1 MTTDGAREVLVAS
14 AHALAHDDD
23 LESTLSTMLGAV
35 ARAFGVG
42 SAAIVAKRGD
52 GAGLEI
58 VASFGLDER
67 AAAGLSEAIARPT
80 HPIARTFAEPTP
92 TYDVTPVN
100 PGGPKLRS
108 HLPLIVTR
116 DGSETGG
123 RGPRARTRGL
133 DRRRGR
139 PILEAVA
146 DLAAVA
152 IERHARS
159 IGTGTSPAVYW

>member
-1 MTTDGAREVLVAS
+1 MTTDASREVLVTS
-14 AHALAHDDD
+14 AHALAYDDD

-42 SAAIVAKRGD
+42 SAVIVARRGE
-52 GAGLEI
+52 GARLEV
-58 VASFGLDER
+58 VASFGLDEK

-80 HPIARTFAEPTP
+80 HPIARTFAEPTS

-108 HLPLIVTR
+108 HLPLIVSRGDT
-116 DGSETGG
+116 ETVLGVLALAHE
-123 RGPRARTRGL
+123 GPIDAE
-133 DRRRGR
+133 DR
-139 PILEAVA
+139 PVLEAVA

-152 IERHARS
+152 MERDRQ
-159 IGTGTSPAVYW
+159 G

>member
-1 MTTDGAREVLVAS
+1 MTTDGARDVLVAS

-23 LESTLSTMLGAV
+23 LASTLTTMLGAV
-35 ARAFGVG
+35 ARAFDVG
-42 SAAIVAKRGD
+42 SAVIVAKRGD

-67 AAAGLSEAIARPT
+67 AAAGLSEAITRPT

-108 HLPLIVTR
+108 HLPLVISR
-116 DGSETGG
+116 DGSEKVL
-123 RGPRARTRGL
+123 AVL
-133 DRRRGR
+133 ALAHEDAIDAESR
-139 PILEAVA
+139 PVLEAVA

-152 IERHARS
+152 IERHAS
-159 IGTGTSPAVYW
+159 

>member
-1 MTTDGAREVLVAS
+1 MTTEGSREVLVTS
-14 AHALAHDDD
+14 AYVLAHEDD
-23 LESTLSTMLGAV
+23 LESTLSTMLGAG

-42 SAAIVAKRGD
+42 SGAIVARRGD
-52 GAGLEI
+52 GARLEI

-67 AAAGLSEAIARPT
+67 AATGLSEAIARPT

-92 TYDVTPVN
+92 TYDVTPIN

-116 DGSETGG
+116 DGSEVVVGVLALAHEDSIDSED
-123 RGPRARTRGL
+123 RA
-133 DRRRGR
+133 
-139 PILEAVA
+139 ILEAVA

-152 IERHARS
+152 MERHAS
-159 IGTGTSPAVYW
+159 

>member
-1 MTTDGAREVLVAS
+1 MTTDRAREILVAS
-14 AHALAHDDD
+14 AHALAHDGD

-42 SAAIVAKRGD
+42 SAAIVTKRGD

-80 HPIARTFAEPTP
+80 HPIARTFLEPTP
-92 TYDVTPVN
+92 TYNVTPVN
-100 PGGPKLRS
+100 PGGPALRS

-116 DGSETGG
+116 GDTETVLGVLALAHEDSIDSED
-123 RGPRARTRGL
+123 RA
-133 DRRRGR
+133 
-139 PILEAVA
+139 ILESVA

-152 IERHARS
+152 IERHAS
-159 IGTGTSPAVYW
+159 

>member
-1 MTTDGAREVLVAS
+1 MTTDGVREVLVAS

-35 ARAFGVG
+35 ARAFDVG
-42 SAAIVAKRGD
+42 SAAIVARRGD
-52 GAGLEI
+52 GEGVEI
-58 VASFGLDER
+58 IASFGLDER

-80 HPIARTFAEPTP
+80 HPIARTFAEPTAS
-92 TYDVTPVN
+92 YDLTPVN

-116 DGSETGG
+116 DGSEKLVGVLALAHED
-123 RGPRARTRGL
+123 PIDAE
-133 DRRRGR
+133 DR
-139 PILEAVA
+139 PVLEAVA

-152 IERHARS
+152 MERDRQA
-159 IGTGTSPAVYW
+159 

>member
-1 MTTDGAREVLVAS
+1 MTTERARDLLVAS

-23 LESTLSTMLGAV
+23 LASTLTTMLGSV
-35 ARAFGVG
+35 AQAFGAG
-42 SAAIVAKRGD
+42 SAAIVSKPGD

-67 AAAGLSEAIARPT
+67 AAAGLSEAIARST

-116 DGSETGG
+116 GGSQNVVGVLALAHED
-123 RGPRARTRGL
+123 PIDADAR
-133 DRRRGR
+133 
-139 PILEAVA
+139 PVLESVA

-152 IERHARS
+152 IERHAS
-159 IGTGTSPAVYW
+159 